1 MCSYL
6 CFGMAF
12 RHYLS
17 FAFSVVLLL
26 IVKVDTIS
34 HMASIIFARTPSKFQ
49 RQPWCIGVYIGVVVY
64 MSMVPVSP
72 APSLSSAVNNIFG
85 GLNRETS
92 FGCLTAWPHQPIIF
106 NFRWFRLFDMLVL
119 WYEDW
124 FVVHE
129 RTDLLSRLVTL
140 PQSPWFFTNA
150 SVNCLK

>member
-17 FAFSVVLLL
+17 FAYSVVFLL

-34 HMASIIFARTPSKFQ
+34 HMASIIFTRTPSKFQ
-49 RQPWCIGVYIGVVVY
+49 RQRWCIGVYVGVVVY

-72 APSLSSAVNNIFG
+72 APSLSSAVNSIFG

-92 FGCLTAWPHQPIIF
+92 FGCLDHISGLYIIAGIYEKLTAASLIWRLIRGTWTRWPSLEAREIAAIVFHK
-106 NFRWFRLFDMLVL
+106 RVCKL
-119 WYEDW
+119 
-124 FVVHE
+124 
-129 RTDLLSRLVTL
+129 
-140 PQSPWFFTNA
+140 A
-150 SVNCLK
+150 